1 MVKFQLNDRVALI
14 TGSTRG
20 IGWEVAKGMAE
31 AGASVYVNGRVK
43 KILDRRCQELCDLGY
58 DAKPALFDAT
68 DSEAA
73 ESFLSSV
80 ANPVDILV
88 NNAGIMREGNAEE
101 TSESDWFEQININL
115 NIPFLLIK
123 YALPL
128 LKMQNGSI
136 INVGSIEGLGSNP
149 RHPAYCASKG
159 GLHAL
164 TRAVAVDHG
173 PEGVRCNA
181 VAPGWINTELN
192 EDFIKSLSD
201 PKVFKN
207 KIGEIHPLKRSGE
220 PLEVSELI
228 VWLASEKASFMTGQ
242 VLTID
247 GGRTAKLSLP

>member
-1 MVKFQLNDRVALI
+1 MRELEGKIALV
-14 TGSTRG
+14 TGASRG
-20 IGWEVAKGMAE
+20 IGLSTAKLLTEKGAKVYTAQRSKGEHFWLE
-31 AGASVYVNGRVK
+31 ADFNDLKIPK
-43 KILDRRCQELCDLGY
+43 KILSQIQDLEGH
-58 DAKPALFDAT
+58 L
-68 DSEAA
+68 
-73 ESFLSSV
+73 
-80 ANPVDILV
+80 DILV

-101 TSESDWFEQININL
+101 TTETDWFEQLQINL
-115 NIPFLLIK
+115 TVPFLLIK
-123 YALPL
+123 YALPM
-128 LKMQNGSI
+128 LKVRKGSI

-192 EDFIKSLSD
+192 EEFIKSLSD

-220 PLEVSELI
+220 PLEVAELI
-228 VWLASEKASFMTGQ
+228 VWLASEKASFLTGQ
-242 VLTID
+242 VLTVD

>member
-1 MVKFQLNDRVALI
+1 MGKKALV
-14 TGSTRG
+14 TGAAGG
-20 IGWEVAKGMAE
+20 IGKSLVKKLRAE
-31 AGASVYVNGRVK
+31 GASVAV
-43 KILDRRCQELCDLGY
+43 
-58 DAKPALFDAT
+58 T
-68 DSEAA
+68 D
-73 ESFLSSV
+73 
-80 ANPVDILV
+80 I
-88 NNAGIMREGNAEE
+88 NA
-101 TSESDWFEQININL
+101 
-115 NIPFLLIK
+115 
-123 YALPL
+123 
-128 LKMQNGSI
+128 
-136 INVGSIEGLGSNP
+136 GSIEGLGSNP

-192 EDFIKSLSD
+192 ENFIKSLSD
-201 PKVFKN
+201 PNIFKN

-228 VWLASEKASFMTGQ
+228 VWLASERASFMTGQ